1 MVEAAECWVSPYRA
15 RRSVGVPRVEW
26 KNGFA
31 TDFRGDSQ
39 QAGLTKE
46 IFLTRMRARLAPKL
60 PRVEAPD
67 ETRACQIAGRVL
79 HRRIQ
84 GESPFG
90 FRGAMAVDSMLEKPL
105 PNNLDA
111 ERSVLGAILLDNN
124 ALNTAIE
131 NLRPEDFFLD
141 QHRRVF
147 TQMIALG
154 ESQQAIDLITLTEE
168 LHRRGDLEAAGG
180 APYLAALADGMPKV
194 SNVEHYARIV
204 KEKAILRNLIH
215 TTHNI
220 QQRAFEGEEGADA
233 ILDNAESSIFALAE
247 DRIRAG
253 LIPVKEIV
261 RDNFERLEKIF
272 KEGKSI
278 TGIPTGYTEL
288 DKLTSG
294 FQPSELLILAAR
306 PSQGKTALALNIMEN
321 VAIRGA
327 HPVAMFSLE
336 MSKES
341 LLQRLVASV
350 AQIDAHKFR
359 TGHLSRED
367 WRRMTEALGTISEA
381 PLWIDD
387 AGSVSVLEIGAKAR
401 RLKRDK
407 GLSLLV
413 VDYLQLITARGRFG
427 NRQEEVSSIS
437 RGLKGLAKEL
447 QIPVLVLSQLTRAPE
462 RDERG
467 PQLSDLRESGAIEQD
482 ADVVMFIYR
491 PHFFKQGAT
500 PEEREETELKI
511 AKQRNGPV
519 DSVKFVFRSRFTRF
533 EEAAPDAF
541 SQLGPGDM

>member
-1 MVEAAECWVSPYRA
+1 M
-15 RRSVGVPRVEW
+15 
-26 KNGFA
+26 A
-31 TDFRGDSQ
+31 TAQ
-39 QAGLTKE
+39 T
-46 IFLTRMRARLAPKL
+46 T
-60 PRVEAPD
+60 
-67 ETRACQIAGRVL
+67 
-79 HRRIQ
+79 
-84 GESPFG
+84 
-90 FRGAMAVDSMLEKPL
+90 LEKPL

-131 NLRPEDFFLD
+131 TLRPDDFFLD

-147 TQMIALG
+147 TQMIALA
-154 ESQQAIDLITLTEE
+154 EVQQAIDLITLTEE

-180 APYLAALADGMPKV
+180 APYLASLADGMPKV

-204 KEKAILRNLIH
+204 KEKAMLRNLIH

-220 QQRAFEGEEGADA
+220 QQRAFEGEDGADM
-233 ILDNAESSIFALAE
+233 ILDNAESSIFELAE
-247 DRIRAG
+247 DRVKAG
-253 LIPVKEIV
+253 LISVKDIV
-261 RDNFERLEKIF
+261 RDNFERLERIF

-278 TGIPTGYTEL
+278 TGIPTGYVEL

-306 PSQGKTALALNIMEN
+306 PSQGKTALALNLAEN
-321 VAIRGA
+321 IAIRAGQPVAI
-327 HPVAMFSLE
+327 FSLE

-359 TGHLSRED
+359 TGHLSRGD
-367 WRRMTEALGTISEA
+367 WSAMTEALGAISNA
-381 PLWIDD
+381 PLWVDD
-387 AGSVSVLEIGAKAR
+387 AGSISVLEIGAKAR

-407 GLSLLV
+407 GLSLLI

-427 NRQEEVSSIS
+427 NRQEEVASIS

-491 PHFFKQGAT
+491 PHFFKAGAS
-500 PEEREETELKI
+500 PEEREETELRI
-511 AKQRNGPV
+511 AKQRNGPTEN
-519 DSVKFVFRSRFTRF
+519 VKFVFRSRLTRF

-541 SQLGPGDM
+541 SQFSPGDM

>member
-1 MVEAAECWVSPYRA
+1 MPVD
-15 RRSVGVPRVEW
+15 
-26 KNGFA
+26 A
-31 TDFRGDSQ
+31 T
-39 QAGLTKE
+39 
-46 IFLTRMRARLAPKL
+46 
-60 PRVEAPD
+60 
-67 ETRACQIAGRVL
+67 
-79 HRRIQ
+79 
-84 GESPFG
+84 
-90 FRGAMAVDSMLEKPL
+90 LEKPL

-111 ERSVLGAILLDNN
+111 ERSVLGAILLDNH
-124 ALNTAIE
+124 ALNAAIE
-131 NLRPEDFFLD
+131 NLRPEDFFLP
-141 QHRRVF
+141 QHQRVF
-147 TQMIALG
+147 THMIALG
-154 ESQQAIDLITLTEE
+154 ESQQAIDLVTLTDE
-168 LHRRGDLEAAGG
+168 LHNKGELEASGG
-180 APYLAALADGMPKV
+180 APYLASLADGMPKV
-194 SNVEHYARIV
+194 SNIQHYARIV

-233 ILDNAESSIFALAE
+233 ILDGAESSIFALAE
-247 DRIRAG
+247 DRVRAG
-253 LIPVKEIV
+253 LISVKDIV
-261 RDNFERLEKIF
+261 RDNFERLERIF
-272 KEGKSI
+272 KEGKSV

-294 FQPSELLILAAR
+294 LQPSELLILASR
-306 PSQGKTALALNIMEN
+306 PSQGKTALALNLMEN
-321 VAIRGA
+321 IAIRGG
-327 HPVAMFSLE
+327 HPAAMFSLE

-341 LLQRLVASV
+341 LLQRLLASV

-367 WRRMTEALGTISEA
+367 WRRVTEALGTISST

-387 AGSVSVLEIGAKAR
+387 SGSITVLEIGAKAR

-407 GLSLLV
+407 GMSLLI

-427 NRQEEVSSIS
+427 NRQEEVASIS

-491 PHFFKQGAT
+491 PHFFKAGAT
-500 PEEREETELKI
+500 PEEREETELRI
-511 AKQRNGPV
+511 AKQRNGPT
-519 DSVKFVFRSRFTRF
+519 DMVKLVFRSRFTRF

-541 SQLGPGDM
+541 TSFTPEEM